1 MENNFS
7 SFSSDSFILN
17 TEEEKQLEINRLMN
31 LRIKNLTIHII
42 PLKTNNFLNGL
53 RNISKYFQPFIHP
66 AFTPTMTHIAIQL
79 NLENNKDI
87 LIIEYGKYCS
97 EKYHR
102 SKDIN
107 NHLYWYIDKDGIRI
121 TKINNKFFKYGE
133 TKKES
138 QEKISKLIS
147 DILAADEY
155 LMKLEKLKN
164 KKKELDY
171 EELPSYCEFK
181 RVDCDVNNKIYLKE
195 LCEKFKGKN
204 WETKDYNLLSH
215 NCQDFATEIIKHL
228 KATRINETD
237 KIRMNEKDLLPN
249 CIINALWKNEK
260 ISAINTIGRIPV
272 IGLVFDFGYNIINDF
287 NIL

>member
-155 LMKLEKLKN
+155 LMKFDKLIN

-195 LCEKFKGKN
+195 LCKKFKGKN

-237 KIRMNEKDLLPN
+237 KIRMNEKDILPN

-287 NIL
+287 NNL

>member
-1 MENNFS
+1 
-7 SFSSDSFILN
+7 
-17 TEEEKQLEINRLMN
+17 
-31 LRIKNLTIHII
+31 
-42 PLKTNNFLNGL
+42 
-53 RNISKYFQPFIHP
+53 
-66 AFTPTMTHIAIQL
+66 
-79 NLENNKDI
+79 
-87 LIIEYGKYCS
+87 
-97 EKYHR
+97 
-102 SKDIN
+102 
-107 NHLYWYIDKDGIRI
+107 
-121 TKINNKFFKYGE
+121 
-133 TKKES
+133 
-138 QEKISKLIS
+138 
-147 DILAADEY
+147 
-155 LMKLEKLKN
+155 MKLEKLKN

-237 KIRMNEKDLLPN
+237 KIRMNEKDILPN

-287 NIL
+287 NNL

>member
-155 LMKLEKLKN
+155 LMKFDKLKN

-237 KIRMNEKDLLPN
+237 KIRMNEKDILPN

-287 NIL
+287 NNL